1 MTTGQRKMGFSLYLL
16 QAVGALGVLISLA
29 NHRTAGILIFG
40 LLAGLSGVLINRIAR
55 QNPAVLRRSAFTTRI
70 HVLFLWC
77 VAVRRSKDVSFREV
91 SRNFAAFRCIS
102 VISKKYFP

>member
-77 VAVRRSKDVSFREV
+77 VAGGIALFLIGAPLRHLLNLRH
-91 SRNFAAFRCIS
+91 
-102 VISKKYFP
+102 